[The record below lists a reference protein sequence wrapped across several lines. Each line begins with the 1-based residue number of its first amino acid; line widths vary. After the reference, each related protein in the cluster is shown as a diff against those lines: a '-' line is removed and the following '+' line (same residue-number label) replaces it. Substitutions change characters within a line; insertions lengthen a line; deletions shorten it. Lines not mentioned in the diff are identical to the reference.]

1 MFDSRQNGHTQA
13 SDPQPPHVQA
23 LPRSLGLLDAVSMVV
38 GIILGTGIFV
48 APASVARI
56 APSPLAA
63 AGLWGLGAA
72 VAACG
77 ALCYAECGIRLP
89 HDGGFFVFFRH
100 AFGWRWAF
108 VAGWAALLISYPTSL
123 AGVAVLGARYLGALS
138 PVLEAHPTAW
148 AVAAITVAA
157 ALNAAGL
164 DLGRWAQRLLTGA
177 KLVAIVSVLLA
188 AGWAAWAAPARI
200 PVPSTALALPTLSGL
215 GGAGALLQALAILM
229 WTYDGWTDIT
239 MVAGEVRDPGKNL
252 VRAVLLSLL
261 VLFGVYAAVQVAVML
276 ILGPAAAQGDQVL
289 ADALAHAFG
298 DGGGKALGLLV
309 ALTALGSVHGVT
321 FATSRLAYAM
331 AERGAVARRLARVS
345 PRTGVPTR
353 AVWGV
358 WALSCLYVCGGSF
371 TELLEVFALVIWL
384 FYGATGIALLRLRA
398 RNVGGPVHGV
408 GLNTRVAPAVL
419 LAAAAAMTGLQV
431 ADSPLRALGVLAT
444 LLLARLALS
453 GRSEPR
459 PEGARAA
466 R

>member
-1 MFDSRQNGHTQA
+1 MLDSRQNGHSGA
-13 SDPQPPHVQA
+13 SGEAGDGPDRLV
-23 LPRSLGLLDAVSMVV
+23 RSLGLVDAVSMVV

-63 AGLWGLGAA
+63 AGLWGVGAA

-89 HDGGFFVFFRH
+89 HDGGFFVFFRY

-123 AGVAVLGARYLGALS
+123 AGVAVLGARYLGAFS
-138 PVLEAHPTAW
+138 PTLGAHPA
-148 AVAAITVAA
+148 AGALAAITVAA
-157 ALNAAGL
+157 GLNAFGL
-164 DLGRWAQRLLTGA
+164 DLGRWAQRLLTCA
-177 KLVAIVSVLLA
+177 KLLAIVSVLLA
-188 AGWAAWAAPARI
+188 AGWAAWTLPAPTVLAAADAAP
-200 PVPSTALALPTLSGL
+200 TSGN
-215 GGAGALLQALAILM
+215 AGALLQALAILM

-239 MVAGEVRDPGKNL
+239 MVAGEVREPGKNL

-276 ILGPAAAQGDQVL
+276 ILGPAAAHSEQVL
-289 ADALAHAFG
+289 AAALAHAFG
-298 DGGGKALGLLV
+298 DTGGRALAVLV
-309 ALTALGSVHGVT
+309 MLTALGSVHGVL
-321 FATSRLAYAM
+321 FATSRLAWAM
-331 AERGAVARRLARVS
+331 AAQGAVARRLARLS

-358 WALSCLYVCGGSF
+358 WALSCLYVCGGDF

-384 FYGATGIALLRLRA
+384 FYGATGVALLRLRA
-398 RNVGGPVHGV
+398 RGVGGEVHGM

-419 LAAAAAMTGLQV
+419 LCAAAAMTGLQV
-431 ADSPLRALGVLAT
+431 ADSPLRALGVLAS
-444 LLLARLALS
+444 LAVARLALA
-453 GRSEPR
+453 GRAEPVT
-459 PEGARAA
+459 A
-466 R
+466 

>member
-1 MFDSRQNGHTQA
+1 MSDGMQNVPTQPSVPA
-13 SDPQPPHVQA
+13 SAGSCA

-56 APSPLAA
+56 APSPAA
-63 AGLWGLGAA
+63 AVGLWGLGAA

-138 PVLEAHPTAW
+138 PALEAHPTAG
-148 AVAAITVAA
+148 AVFAITVAA

-164 DLGRWAQRLLTGA
+164 DLGRWAQRFLTLA
-177 KLVAIVSVLLA
+177 KVVAILSVLLA
-188 AGWAAWAAPARI
+188 AGYAAWAHPAP
-200 PVPSTALALPTLSGL
+200 PSGTVFPDAPSWSAL

-239 MVAGEVRDPGKNL
+239 MVAGEVRAPEKNL

-276 ILGPAAAQGDQVL
+276 ILGPAAAQGEQVL

-298 DGGGKALGLLV
+298 GGGGRALGLLV

-321 FATSRLAYAM
+321 FATSRLAWAM
-331 AERGAVARRLARVS
+331 AGRGAVARQLARVS
-345 PRTGVPTR
+345 PHTGVPTR

-358 WALSCLYVCGGSF
+358 WLLSCLYVCGGSF

-398 RNVGGPVHGV
+398 RNVGGAVHGV

-419 LAAAAAMTGLQV
+419 LTAAVAMTALQV
-431 ADSPLRALGVLAT
+431 ADSPARALGVLAS
-444 LLLARLALS
+444 LGLARLALS
-453 GRSEPR
+453 GRAEPV
-459 PEGARAA
+459 PAF
-466 R
+466 